1 MHGLELPPRGAV
13 VVART
18 ASARHVDGRFA
29 GLDDEDLL
37 ELSALRVVYFRSPS
51 GEYYAHDAEA
61 AVRDPIRTASL
72 FSARFGEAHTT
83 PEELAFVEETAPV
96 VNARRNEV
104 LTSLVGSDLERR
116 CVALRALVRTYPRAF
131 LEDVRPETVVTAL
144 VLVEERASEPGILER
159 LRKAAGRFFDD
170 AMFTLVCIALWAQ
183 SSYESLTV
191 ARLWSCFAQTALSN
205 LNRRVMRAVG
215 LASAKMLLKVVGT
228 LFRTSWLHTML
239 DESAFA
245 CVFLV
250 LTGAARHVLGG
261 FALDTLKEQIVS
273 LTGIGPPKQ
282 SSTEPSAEPV
292 EGPLSAEPA
301 SGAPSAE
308 PVEGPTA
315 EPSAGAPSAEPSA
328 GPSVGEQLAGFLGT
342 NTVRLLDSS
351 AGAAGVDAFT
361 TCIRAVLGHS
371 PTWLRTPLG
380 VALAVVQLWRIVT
393 DPDMYAKSGD
403 TRWAIEA
410 RVESVLETLR
420 ASHPTTRAIVDTIPR
435 TLLHYVLAAAIAH
448 HRAEG
453 LVVDTLLRAMSLTR
467 TGFLGAL
474 LACILSKQTQQA
486 QTHGPEKKM

>member
-72 FSARFGEAHTT
+72 FSARFGETPTT

-104 LTSLVGSDLERR
+104 LKSLVGSDLERR

-131 LEDVRPETVVTAL
+131 LADVRPETVVTAL
-144 VLVEERASEPGILER
+144 VLVEERASEPGIMQR

-215 LASAKMLLKVVGT
+215 LASAKMMLKVVGT

-282 SSTEPSAEPV
+282 S
-292 EGPLSAEPA
+292 GAEPA
-301 SGAPSAE
+301 AGPSAD
-308 PVEGPTA
+308 PAAGP
-315 EPSAGAPSAEPSA
+315 PSA
-328 GPSVGEQLAGFLGT
+328 GPSVGEQLARFLGT

-361 TCIRAVLGHS
+361 TCIRAVLGQS

-410 RVESVLETLR
+410 RVESMLETLR
-420 ASHPTTRAIVDTIPR
+420 ASHPTTRAIVDAIPR

-474 LACILSKQTQQA
+474 LACILSGQTQQA
-486 QTHGPEKKM
+486 PGQTHGTEKKM